1 MDRKNYLD
9 FIQSKQFTIESSGF
23 DIDKSELNPKMFDF
37 EKDIVRWALAKG
49 KAAIFSGCG
58 LGKTICQLEWA
69 NKLVENRG
77 GRVLIV
83 APLSVASQ
91 TVNEG
96 AKFGIKVKLCR
107 DQSDVVDGINIT
119 NYEMLSH
126 FVAKEFIGVVLDESS
141 ILKAY
146 SGKVRTQIIEMFAQT
161 PYRLACTA
169 TPAPN
174 DYMELGN
181 HCEFLGVMSRT
192 EMLSMYFIHD
202 GGDTSKW
209 RLKKHA
215 DALFWQWMATW
226 AVFLENPKDLGYVQE
241 GYDLPPLNVQE
252 CYVDGEPDK
261 DLVLTL
267 TERRDARRE
276 SLEAR
281 CQYAADLVNNSDEQW
296 VVWCDLNVESDMLHK
311 LIPDSVE
318 VKGADT
324 NEHKVNSFLGF
335 QSGEIRAIV
344 TKGSIAGYGLN
355 WQNCHNVVFV
365 GLSDSFEAYYQ
376 SVRRCWRFGQTK
388 PVNVYLVLAARE
400 GCVKANIERK
410 QADMQHMR
418 DEMSLYTKEITKKEL
433 QKTVRVVSTYNPQQ
447 EMEVPDWLKSESIA

>member
-1 MDRKNYLD
+1 M
-9 FIQSKQFTIESSGF
+9 
-23 DIDKSELNPKMFDF
+23 
-37 EKDIVRWALAKG
+37 
-49 KAAIFSGCG
+49 
-58 LGKTICQLEWA
+58 
-69 NKLVENRG
+69 
-77 GRVLIV
+77 LIV

-96 AKFGIKVKLCR
+96 AKFGIEVNLCR
-107 DQSDVVDGINIT
+107 DQSDVIDGINIT

-202 GGDTSKW
+202 GGETSKW

-267 TERRDARRE
+267 TERREARRE

-281 CQYAADLVNNSDEQW
+281 CQYAADL
-296 VVWCDLNVESDMLHK
+296 
-311 LIPDSVE
+311 
-318 VKGADT
+318 
-324 NEHKVNSFLGF
+324 
-335 QSGEIRAIV
+335 
-344 TKGSIAGYGLN
+344 
-355 WQNCHNVVFV
+355 
-365 GLSDSFEAYYQ
+365 
-376 SVRRCWRFGQTK
+376 
-388 PVNVYLVLAARE
+388 
-400 GCVKANIERK
+400 
-410 QADMQHMR
+410 
-418 DEMSLYTKEITKKEL
+418 
-433 QKTVRVVSTYNPQQ
+433 
-447 EMEVPDWLKSESIA
+447 

>member
-1 MDRKNYLD
+1 MDMENYLN
-9 FIQSKQFTIESSGF
+9 FIQSKQFSIESSGF
-23 DIDKSELNPKMFDF
+23 DVDKSELNPKMFDF

-49 KAAIFSGCG
+49 KAAVFSGCG

-69 NKLVENRG
+69 NKIVEKTG
-77 GRVLIV
+77 KRVLVV

-96 AKFGIKVKLCR
+96 EKFGIKVNLCR
-107 DQSDVVDGINIT
+107 TQDDVTDGINIT

-126 FVAKEFIGVVLDESS
+126 FVANEFIGVVLDESS
-141 ILKAY
+141 ILKSY
-146 SGKVRTQIIEMFAQT
+146 SGKVRNQIIEMFSQT

-202 GGDTSKW
+202 GGETSKW

-215 DALFWQWMATW
+215 DSLFWQWMATW
-226 AVFLENPKDLGYVQE
+226 AVFLENPKDLGYFQE
-241 GYDLPPLNVQE
+241 GYDLPPLNVKE
-252 CYVDGEPDK
+252 CYVDGEPDTS
-261 DLVLTL
+261 LTL
-267 TERRDARRE
+267 TLAERRDARRD

-281 CQYAADLVNNSDEQW
+281 CQYTADLVNNSDEQW

-324 NEHKVNSFLGF
+324 NEHKIDSFLGF
-335 QSGEIRAIV
+335 QSGKIRVIV

-355 WQNCHNVVFV
+355 WQNCHNMAFV
-365 GLSDSFEAYYQ
+365 GISDSFETQYQ
-376 SVRRCWRFGQTK
+376 SIRRCWRFGQSK
-388 PVNVYLVLAARE
+388 PVNVYFVLAAKE
-400 GCVKANIERK
+400 GCVKANIDRK

-418 DEMSLYTKEITKKEL
+418 DEMLKYAKEIMKKEL
-433 QKTVRVVSTYNPQQ
+433 QKTVRVVSTYEPKQ
-447 EMEVPDWLKSESIA
+447 EMEIPNWLKSESIA